1 MKCCRHRK
9 RWWMTSLLL
18 GCALAMASPV
28 SAEEVAS
35 AEEAASG
42 EEEEQTLGAKEIIE
56 KSVERNALGFEAG
69 RAQVSLTVFDRRGEK
84 RERKLDVR
92 SRRDDDRS
100 QTIMRL
106 TDPPEVR
113 GQAFLFVENPDAD
126 DDMWMYVPA
135 FEVTRRVEGE
145 QRRSS
150 FLGTHFTFADLE
162 SRDLREANHRRL
174 PDEEIGD
181 YEVYV
186 VEATPTE
193 PERSDY
199 EKVVAYVRKSDFI
212 PIRIRFYDR
221 EGEHDK
227 TLFTERLNTTGD
239 DGETYVERA
248 TLRSET
254 GGYTTI
260 EVTNLDVDVE
270 LPDSLFDREEF
281 GR

>member
-1 MKCCRHRK
+1 MSEWILRSKL
-9 RWWMTSLLL
+9 WTPIFIVAFLLL
-18 GCALAMASPV
+18 GTSVAVADEVGERESAS
-28 SAEEVAS
+28 EQD
-35 AEEAASG
+35 SG
-42 EEEEQTLGAKEIIE
+42 QERGAKEIVDRA
-56 KSVERNALGFEAG
+56 VERNALGFEAG

-84 RERKLDVR
+84 RERRLDVR

-100 QTIMRL
+100 RTIMRL
-106 TDPPEVR
+106 TAPAEVR
-113 GQAFLFVENPDAD
+113 GQAFLFHENTDGD

-174 PDEEIGD
+174 PDEQIGEYD
-181 YEVYV
+181 VYV
-186 VEATPTE
+186 VEATPTQ
-193 PERSDY
+193 PEQSDY
-199 EKVVAYVRKSDFI
+199 EKVVAYVRKEDYI
-212 PIRIRFYDR
+212 PIRIRFFDR
-221 EGEHDK
+221 DGELDK
-227 TLFTERLNTTGD
+227 TLFTERLNTIGD
-239 DGETYVERA
+239 DDETYVERA

-260 EVTNLDVDVE
+260 EVTELDVDVE
-270 LPDSLFDREEF
+270 LPNALFDREEF